1 MNQKILFVLI
11 VLFSFGAAHVVSAR
25 PASALSDAPPSLGFS
40 EIASGL
46 SSPVSITNA
55 GDASGRLFITLQGGS
70 DRHIFEGTSRYS
82 ESRNIVGVERCYLQS
97 MSAALHWR
105 VRVGAFPAN
114 ARIQPCHAS

>member
-11 VLFSFGAAHVVSAR
+11 VLFSFGTAHVVSAR

-55 GDASGRLFITLQGGS
+55 GDASGRLFITLQGGQIVIYDGS
-70 DRHIFEGTSRYS
+70 QVSPTPS
-82 ESRNIVGVERCYLQS
+82 ENSGSKRRS
-97 MSAALHWR
+97 KT
-105 VRVGAFPAN
+105 
-114 ARIQPCHAS
+114 AR